1 MPADTAKA
9 QLSMKYFL
17 QDGVSSFL
25 WNRENRQ
32 EARLLEHSAI
42 VILGFPFAFI
52 LQVYQTTIE
61 RENYEVLL
69 FLSNY
74 KSFRHCFCAFK
85 SLSFRPF
92 EILGEPVI
100 SRDLKQQ
107 DLSHLFQVP
116 FLFSLFRIKYKSHH
130 QQIIFTVYMVTFFYL
145 TFQYCFMRHRLVEE

>member
-1 MPADTAKA
+1 MVSPLFFGTGKIGRKPAGCST
-9 QLSMKYFL
+9 QLLLFLVFPLPSFCKYI
-17 QDGVSSFL
+17 
-25 WNRENRQ
+25 RQ
-32 EARLLEHSAI
+32 PL
-42 VILGFPFAFI
+42 
-52 LQVYQTTIE
+52 

-116 FLFSLFRIKYKSHH
+116 FLFNLFRIKYKSHH